1 MNGAT
6 PFGLKGRTMAVQEYG
21 VPSPELLA
29 GLAERGAEVVPV
41 HTYEWLVPEDT
52 ALLRK
57 AVRALISNQ
66 VEVVLVTAA
75 VQVQHLFQIA
85 DEMGLRDELVRA
97 FSDVVVCSIGPVTS
111 AALRRRDIS
120 VDQEPTHPQ
129 NGLFGER
136 SRRELF
142 RFTRKQTSRA
152 GLG

>member
-1 MNGAT
+1 
-6 PFGLKGRTMAVQEYG
+6 
-21 VPSPELLA
+21 
-29 GLAERGAEVVPV
+29 
-41 HTYEWLVPEDT
+41 
-52 ALLRK
+52 
-57 AVRALISNQ
+57 
-66 VEVVLVTAA
+66 VTAA